1 MSNKTKKAP
10 VQEFSKQ
17 SSKAPVI
24 FMAWSKVFAIFNDLL
39 WQYVFIT
46 SMLQKNIAQDI
57 TLQDGYFPSF
67 AMPYLTYWHQPKGNW
82 ITHWLEVGSFK
93 LRADEDYMSF
103 TWWCKKLVRR
113 LSFLKWHFYSKFS
126 KSKKEILQFDCI
138 PMKLVKSVKSKF
150 RWKLFDG
157 TIQCRK
163 CIFQVADLDK

>member
-39 WQYVFIT
+39 GQYVFIT

-57 TLQDGYFPSF
+57 TLQDCYFPSF

-150 RWKLFDG
+150 R
-157 TIQCRK
+157 
-163 CIFQVADLDK
+163 

>member
-1 MSNKTKKAP
+1 MAVDFTLQAILATYICNFHGMVIGVFQYSLIFC
-10 VQEFSKQ
+10 VSMFS
-17 SSKAPVI
+17 S
-24 FMAWSKVFAIFNDLL
+24 L
-39 WQYVFIT
+39 IT
-46 SMLQKNIAQDI
+46 SMLQKNIAQDL
-57 TLQDGYFPSF
+57 TLQDCYFPSF

-82 ITHWLEVGSFK
+82 ITHWLEVDSFK

-126 KSKKEILQFDCI
+126 KSKRGILQFDCV

-150 RWKLFDG
+150 RWNLFDG
-157 TIQCRK
+157 NIQCRK